1 LELDDEE
8 EARYAMTETLSLLR
22 DTIARLSEDEL
33 LLLHI
38 G

>member
-8 EARYAMTETLSLLR
+8 ARHATEEALSLLR
-22 DTIARLSEDEL
+22 DTIARLSDDEVP
-33 LLLHI
+33 LLHI

>member
-8 EARYAMTETLSLLR
+8 ARNATVETLSLLR
-22 DTIARLSEDEL
+22 ETIARLSDDEVL
-33 LLLHI
+33 LIHI